1 MAVTGKTA
9 IVVTPGPRKGGPKVL
24 RVQEASAQT
33 YPAGAI
39 LSKSAG
45 SIVFHGTSYL
55 SVNLYGV
62 ALKSGLNLTADG
74 LKSNA
79 IFRFEEDKPF
89 KAAVSGSLAA
99 SQLGATCAISQDTAG
114 NVKLVTAA
122 AASDSSAARIVEFA
136 EGFVAGDTNPVVF
149 FVPLRDKIQEG

>member
-1 MAVTGKTA
+1 MAVTGKTTMT
-9 IVVTPGPRKGGPKVL
+9 VTPGTRKNGPKVL

-45 SIVFHGTSYL
+45 SIIFHGTSNL

-79 IFRFEEDKPF
+79 IFRFQADQPF
-89 KAAVSGSLAA
+89 KIAISGSVAA
-99 SQLGATCAISQDTAG
+99 SQLGATIAISQNTAG
-114 NVKLVTAA
+114 QVFGLTAA
-122 AASDSSAARIVEFA
+122 AASDSSVARIVEFA
-136 EGFVAGDTNPVVF
+136 EGFAAGDTNPVVL
-149 FVPLRDKIQEG
+149 FVPLAAKIQEG